1 MIVSIAANTRI
12 GRVELR
18 VSDLGRSLA
27 FYRDLLGMVEYS
39 RTTDR
44 CELGPHGGRPLIS
57 LLAHAGTRARPQGV
71 VGLYHYALLLP
82 NRKALGQVLLRLF
95 EARYPFQGFADHA
108 VSEAAYLADPDG
120 NGIELYADR
129 PREDWQRRNGQIVMT
144 TLALNVNSLL
154 RLVEGEEW
162 QGIAQGT
169 RVGHVHLHVGDLE
182 KTGAFYRDVVAFDV
196 TNGEF
201 PSALFLSAGG
211 YHHHLGLNTWLRPEN
226 AGARDVANMLS
237 WELVLPDAESKLA
250 IADRALNAGC
260 PVEEEADQTTIVDP
274 DGMQLIVTT

>member
-1 MIVSIAANTRI
+1 MNVSITANTRI
-12 GRVELR
+12 GRIELR
-18 VSDLGRSLA
+18 VSDLSRSLA

-57 LLAHAGTRARPQGV
+57 LFAQPGTRPRPQGV

-82 NRKALGQVLLRLF
+82 NRRALGQVLLHLF
-95 EARYPFQGFADHA
+95 QARYPFQGFADHA

-129 PREDWQRRNGQIVMT
+129 PREDWQHRNGQIVMT

-154 RLVEGEEW
+154 RSAEGEEW
-162 QGIAQGT
+162 HGIAPGT
-169 RVGHVHLHVGDLE
+169 KVGHVHLHVASLE
-182 KTGAFYRDVVAFDV
+182 QTGEFYREVVGFDV
-196 TNGEF
+196 TNSEF

-226 AGARDVANMLS
+226 AGAPAVADMLS
-237 WELVLPDAESKLA
+237 WELVLPDAESSLA
-250 IADRALNAGC
+250 IADRALSAGYR
-260 PVEEEADQTTIVDP
+260 VEEEADQSTVVDP
-274 DGMQLIVTT
+274 DGMRLIVTA

>member
-1 MIVSIAANTRI
+1 MNIPANTRI
-12 GRVELR
+12 GRIELR

-57 LLAHAGTRARPQGV
+57 LLAQPGTRPRPQGI

-82 NRKALGQVLLRLF
+82 SRRALGQVLLHLF
-95 EARYPFQGFADHA
+95 QARYPFQGFADHA

-144 TLALNVNSLL
+144 TLTLNVNSLL
-154 RLVEGEEW
+154 RSVEGEEW
-162 QGIAQGT
+162 RGIASAT
-169 RVGHVHLHVGDLE
+169 RVGHVHLHVDDLE
-182 KTGAFYRDVVAFDV
+182 RTGAFYRDVVGFDV
-196 TNGEF
+196 SNSEY
-201 PSALFLSAGG
+201 PSALFLAAGG

-226 AGARDVANMLS
+226 AGARNVADMLS
-237 WELVLPDAESKLA
+237 WELVMPDSQSGLA
-250 IADRALNAGC
+250 IADRALNSGMR
-260 PVEEEADQTTIVDP
+260 VEEEADQTTIVDP
-274 DGMQLIVTT
+274 DNMRVIITT